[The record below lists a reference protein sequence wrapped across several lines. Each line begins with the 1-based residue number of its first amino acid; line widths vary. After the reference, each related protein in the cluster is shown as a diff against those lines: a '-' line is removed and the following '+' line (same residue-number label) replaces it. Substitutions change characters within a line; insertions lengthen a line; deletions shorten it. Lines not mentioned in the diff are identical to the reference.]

1 MSGARRERLDNKT
14 LFAKETGSIKQ
25 KWKDKLPVA
34 IIFPNSY
41 QLGMSNLGFQLVFS
55 LLNQHPDIVCER
67 FFHSPGLN
75 PVSIE
80 SNRPLKDFPILLFSI
95 SFEHDFP
102 TVIDILLG
110 GGIAPSAHKR
120 RQQGPV
126 EAGTPLVIGGG
137 VATFINPEPLAPFM
151 DLFVLGEIEP
161 VSNPLL
167 EHLFSIANGNRT
179 SGDRRDPKAI
189 ADSLRLMA
197 QTLPGCYVPSLYQP
211 HYSSD
216 GQLASVTV
224 EPGIPAR
231 IKKNI
236 HSGSAIAGHSQIL
249 TAETEFANIHL
260 VELGRGCSRSC
271 RFCAAGFVYRPARLW
286 PSAAITAA
294 IEARPSATNRVGLLG
309 MEMAKPAAVRQLSDF
324 LLKESC
330 SLSFSSLRADVIR
343 GPLLELLGRSEL
355 KTAVIAPDG
364 GSERLRRVIN
374 KGITHADCLQAAA
387 DLAEAGIYTLKLYFM
402 IGLPTETNEDLEELV
417 ALVGEIQ
424 EVVMAIGR
432 PKGRICKITLSVNCF
447 VPKAWTPFQFASF
460 GPVDA
465 LKAKIKFL
473 RKGLATLHH
482 LQLHFDQPD
491 NAYFQAMLARG
502 DRRVGEILLALQT
515 QGGNWR
521 QVYKKAG
528 IDPDQYAV
536 RQRGEDEL
544 FPWEIV
550 DHGID
555 RSYLWHEYQLALRG
569 QSSRPCEIGENIKC
583 RRCGV
588 CRD

>member
-1 MSGARRERLDNKT
+1 MSGNRRDRLDHKT
-14 LFAKETGSIKQ
+14 LFAKETGSVKQ

-34 IIFPNSY
+34 IIFPNTY

-55 LLNQHPDIVCER
+55 LLNHHPDIVCER
-67 FFHSPGLN
+67 FFQTTGVP
-75 PVSIE
+75 PVSVE
-80 SNRPLKDFPILLFSI
+80 SNRPLKDFPILLFSV
-95 SFEHDFP
+95 SFEHDFLA
-102 TVIDILLG
+102 VVEILQS
-110 GGIAPSAHKR
+110 GGIAPLAHAR
-120 RQQGPV
+120 RLLGPV
-126 EAGTPLVIGGG
+126 KQGTPLVIGGG

-161 VSNPLL
+161 VASLL
-167 EHLFSIANGNRT
+167 IEHLFAFV
-179 SGDRRDPKAI
+179 GDGSA
-189 ADSLRLMA
+189 ADRLRSMA
-197 QTLPGCYVPSLYQP
+197 QSVPGCYVPSLYRP
-211 HYSSD
+211 RYSAD
-216 GQLASVTV
+216 GQLESIEV

-231 IKKNI
+231 ITKNI
-236 HSGSAIAGHSQIL
+236 HPGSEVAGHSQIL
-249 TAETEFANIHL
+249 TEETEFANIHL

-271 RFCAAGFVYRPARLW
+271 RFCAAGFVYRPPRLW
-286 PSAAITAA
+286 PSEAIMAAIA
-294 IEARPSATNRVGLLG
+294 ARPKDNQRVGLLG
-309 MEMAKPAAVRQLSDF
+309 MEMANPDALRSISDF
-324 LLKESC
+324 LLRESC

-343 GPLLELLGRSEL
+343 GPLLELLARSEL

-374 KGITHADCLQAAA
+374 KGITAADCLQAAS

-402 IGLPTETNEDLEELV
+402 IGLPTETNEDLQEMV
-417 ALVGEIQ
+417 ALVREIQ

-432 PKGRICKITLSVNCF
+432 PRGRICKITLSVNCF
-447 VPKAWTPFQFASF
+447 VPKAWTPFQFAGF

-482 LQLHFDQPD
+482 LQLIVDQPD

-502 DRRVGEILLALQT
+502 DRRVGELLLTLQE
-515 QGGNWR
+515 QGKNWR
-521 QVYKKAG
+521 QVYKQAG
-528 IDPDQYAV
+528 LDPDFYAV
-536 RQRGEDEL
+536 RTRCRDEI
-544 FPWEIV
+544 FPWDIV

-555 RSYLWHEYQLALRG
+555 RSYLWHEYQQALLAKT
-569 QSSRPCEIGENIKC
+569 SRPCDIGANIQC

>member
-1 MSGARRERLDNKT
+1 MSGNRRDRLDHKG
-14 LFAKETGSIKQ
+14 LFAKETGSVKQ

-34 IIFPNSY
+34 IIFPNTY

-55 LLNQHPDIVCER
+55 CLNQHPDIVCER
-67 FFHSPGLN
+67 FFQTPGLA
-75 PVSIE
+75 PVSVE

-102 TVIDILLG
+102 AVIELLLS
-110 GGIAPSAHKR
+110 GGITPLAAER
-120 RQQGPV
+120 RLDGPAA
-126 EAGTPLVIGGG
+126 AGTPLVIGGG

-161 VSNPLL
+161 VASQLL
-167 EHLFSIANGNRT
+167 EHLFAFAG
-179 SGDRRDPKAI
+179 GAPVADR
-189 ADSLRLMA
+189 LRLMA
-197 QTLPGCYVPSLYQP
+197 QSLSGCYVPSLYRP
-211 HYSSD
+211 RYRAD
-216 GQLASVTV
+216 GRLESVEV
-224 EPGIPAR
+224 EAGIPAR
-231 IKKNI
+231 VTKNI
-236 HSGSAIAGHSQIL
+236 HPGSAVAGHSKIL

-271 RFCAAGFVYRPARLW
+271 RFCAAGFVYRPPRLW
-286 PSAAITAA
+286 PSAAIMAA
-294 IEARPSATNRVGLLG
+294 IEARPQDNQRVGLLG
-309 MEMAKPAAVRQLSDF
+309 MEMAKPDDLRRISDF
-324 LLKESC
+324 LLKQSC

-343 GPLLELLGRSEL
+343 GPLLELLARSEL

-374 KGITHADCLQAAA
+374 KGISRADCLQAAA

-402 IGLPTETNEDLEELV
+402 IGLPTETDEDLQELV
-417 ALVGEIQ
+417 ELVGEIQ

-432 PKGRICKITLSVNCF
+432 PRARICRLTLSINCF

-460 GPVDA
+460 GPVEA

-473 RKGLATLHH
+473 RKGLAPLHH

-491 NAYFQAMLARG
+491 SAYFQAMLARG
-502 DRRVGEILLALQT
+502 DRRVGELLLTLQS
-515 QGGNWR
+515 QGKNWR
-521 QVYKKAG
+521 QVYKQAG
-528 IDPDQYAV
+528 LDPDFYAV
-536 RQRGEDEL
+536 RPRSQDEL
-544 FPWEIV
+544 LPWEIV
-550 DHGID
+550 DHGIN
-555 RSYLWHEYQLALRG
+555 RSYLWQEYQLALHG
-569 QSSRPCEIGENIKC
+569 KTSRPCEIGTNIKC

>member
-34 IIFPNSY
+34 IIFPNTY
-41 QLGMSNLGFQLVFS
+41 RLGMSNLGFQLVFS
-55 LLNQHPDIVCER
+55 LLNRHPDIVCER
-67 FFHSPGLN
+67 FFQTPGLN

-95 SFEHDFP
+95 SFEHDFL
-102 TVIDILLG
+102 TVVDILLS
-110 GGIAPSAHKR
+110 GGITPLATKR
-120 RQQGPV
+120 RLQGPI

-161 VSNPLL
+161 VAARLL
-167 EHLFSIANGNRT
+167 EHLFAFTGGSTTSERYSIN
-179 SGDRRDPKAI
+179 DR
-189 ADSLRLMA
+189 LRLMA
-197 QTLPGCYVPSLYQP
+197 QSLPGCYVPSLYQP

-216 GQLASVTV
+216 GRLESVTV
-224 EPGIPAR
+224 EPGIPPR
-231 IKKNI
+231 IKKNT
-236 HSGSAIAGHSQIL
+236 HPGSAIAGHSQIL
-249 TAETEFANIHL
+249 TEETEFANIHL

-286 PSAAITAA
+286 PSTAITAA
-294 IEARPSATNRVGLLG
+294 IQARPNDTKRVGLLG
-309 MEMAKPAAVRQLSDF
+309 MEMAKPDDVRQISDF
-324 LLKESC
+324 LLQESC

-343 GPLLELLGRSEL
+343 GPLLDLLARSEL

-387 DLAEAGIYTLKLYFM
+387 DLTEAGIYTLKLYFM

-417 ALVGEIQ
+417 ALVREIQ

-432 PKGRICKITLSVNCF
+432 PKGRICRITLSVNCF

-491 NAYFQAMLARG
+491 NAFFQAMLARG
-502 DRRVGEILLALQT
+502 DRRVGELLLTLQM
-515 QGGNWR
+515 QGKNWR
-521 QVYKKAG
+521 QAYKQAG
-528 IDPDQYAV
+528 IDPVDYAI
-536 RQRGEDEL
+536 RPREENEL
-544 FPWEIV
+544 LPWEIV

-555 RSYLWHEYQLALRG
+555 RSYLWQEYQLALKA
-569 QSSRPCEIGENIKC
+569 QTSRPCEIGENIKC